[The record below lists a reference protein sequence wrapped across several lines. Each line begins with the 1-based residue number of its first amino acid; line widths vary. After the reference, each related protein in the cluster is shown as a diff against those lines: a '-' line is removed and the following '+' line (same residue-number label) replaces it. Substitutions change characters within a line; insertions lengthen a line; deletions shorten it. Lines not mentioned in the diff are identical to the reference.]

1 MVWTPFSN
9 CSTHLST
16 TLSSRYKQRV
26 KIRRITYLTR
36 PLYMFRT
43 GENQFKSYELVLW
56 AQVDCRWAGFAR
68 RFEQTQEMPEVGDR
82 LRQPQSLAF
91 LGHILPSTR
100 MALPVTL
107 RPHQCTLTK
116 NTLLFS
122 KVLGGHRED
131 FHTWPHLHKCLRQAF
146 ADERTGAQ
154 GP

>member
-26 KIRRITYLTR
+26 KIRRITHLTR

-68 RFEQTQEMPEVGDR
+68 RFEQTQEMPEVRGQATAASVPGLPGAHPPEHQNGPSCDSQATPMHSDQKHTLVFKSAWRSQRR
-82 LRQPQSLAF
+82 LPHMASSPQMLKAG
-91 LGHILPSTR
+91 LCR
-100 MALPVTL
+100 
-107 RPHQCTLTK
+107 
-116 NTLLFS
+116 
-122 KVLGGHRED
+122 
-131 FHTWPHLHKCLRQAF
+131 
-146 ADERTGAQ
+146 
-154 GP
+154 